1 MGLKDLFS
9 KKETITAVGDAGS
22 KLLDSAGGLAQD
34 IRSAI
39 TGDINPDDAAKLYT
53 EILHFESGLI
63 KAKTEII
70 KAEATSQ
77 SWLTR
82 TWRPVVMLGLFTLVM
97 LDSFGLLS
105 NPLAPQAWTI
115 IGIGLGG
122 YVVGRSAEMVADKI
136 KK

>member
-1 MGLKDLFS
+1 MSWFNKTES
-9 KKETITAVGDAGS
+9 IAAVGNAGS

-53 EILHFESGLI
+53 ELLHFETGLI

-70 KAEATSQ
+70 KTEATSQ

-82 TWRPVVMLGLFTLVM
+82 TWRPVIMLGLFALVM
-97 LDSFGLLS
+97 LDSFGVLK
-105 NPLAPQAWTI
+105 NPLAPQAWTLI
-115 IGIGLGG
+115 SIGLGG
-122 YVVGRSAEMVADKI
+122 YVVGRSAEAVAGKL
-136 KK
+136 KG

>member
-1 MGLKDLFS
+1 MGKWFS
-9 KKETITAVGDAGS
+9 KTESIAAAGEAGS

-53 EILHFESGLI
+53 EILHFESDLVKV
-63 KAKTEII
+63 KADII
-70 KAEATSQ
+70 KTEATSQ

-97 LDSFGLLS
+97 LDSFGVLS
-105 NPLAPQAWTI
+105 NSLAPQAWTI
-115 IGIGLGG
+115 IGLGLGG
-122 YVVGRSAEMVADKI
+122 YVVGRSAEKVVDKL
-136 KK
+136 KG